1 MKTPTLL
8 LACMLS
14 LGIHAQG
21 DNLQHDFER
30 DTIALSQVVVTGTRT
45 PKTLADAPVATRV
58 ITTKDIE
65 RTDATDIQDLL
76 TQEMPGV
83 EFSYAMNQQTHLN
96 FSGFG
101 GQSILFLVDG
111 ERLAGETMDDVDFS
125 RLLMAGVERIE
136 IVKGAASALYGSNA
150 EGGVINIIT
159 KESTK
164 PWNLHL
170 DTRWG
175 RHHSQRHSG
184 IFSLNRRHWS
194 NALSASFSDIDNYKV
209 SSKAN
214 PATRVFS
221 EVYGDRVV
229 NVKDKIIVRP
239 ADRLKLSARAGYY
252 FRQVPRVPNEPER
265 YRDFSAGAKG
275 EWNITDNDFAE
286 LSYTFDQYDKSTF
299 QRLQNLDIR
308 TYSNVQNSVRALYSH
323 SMSSGDILTLGG
335 DMMRD
340 YLVNDKLT
348 EGKRQQTTADAFAQ
362 YDWNISQ
369 QWEAVGALRY
379 DYFSDGSL
387 SRLTPKLSLRYQPRR
402 NLCLR
407 TSYGMGFRAPT
418 LKEKYYEFDMSGI
431 WIVEGNANL
440 RSEMSHNL
448 NASVEYTKGRF
459 NIMAMGYYN
468 SVKNKISTGT
478 PYYSSLTSHPSP
490 LTSNLSPLTSR
501 SARSDALLA
510 KNLYLSYTN
519 LDTYS
524 VYGTDLTA
532 RYRWDIVSAKVGYA
546 FTKERLPKSN
556 GNTINNQYIPAR
568 PHALNWEVAVDKTFS
583 SNYSL
588 SATLSGRFLSSVDNE
603 EYRNYYDLSQG
614 TTTIHYP
621 AYSLWKLMVVGHLWS
636 RIKLSVAID
645 NLLNYK
651 PDYYYLNAPITDGT
665 NVMIGLGV
673 ELF

>member
-1 MKTPTLL
+1 M
-8 LACMLS
+8 
-14 LGIHAQG
+14 
-21 DNLQHDFER
+21 
-30 DTIALSQVVVTGTRT
+30 
-45 PKTLADAPVATRV
+45 
-58 ITTKDIE
+58 
-65 RTDATDIQDLL
+65 
-76 TQEMPGV
+76 
-83 EFSYAMNQQTHLN
+83 
-96 FSGFG
+96 
-101 GQSILFLVDG
+101 
-111 ERLAGETMDDVDFS
+111 
-125 RLLMAGVERIE
+125 
-136 IVKGAASALYGSNA
+136 
-150 EGGVINIIT
+150 
-159 KESTK
+159 
-164 PWNLHL
+164 
-170 DTRWG
+170 
-175 RHHSQRHSG
+175 
-184 IFSLNRRHWS
+184 
-194 NALSASFSDIDNYKV
+194 
-209 SSKAN
+209 
-214 PATRVFS
+214 
-221 EVYGDRVV
+221 
-229 NVKDKIIVRP
+229 
-239 ADRLKLSARAGYY
+239 
-252 FRQVPRVPNEPER
+252 
-265 YRDFSAGAKG
+265 
-275 EWNITDNDFAE
+275 
-286 LSYTFDQYDKSTF
+286 
-299 QRLQNLDIR
+299 
-308 TYSNVQNSVRALYSH
+308 
-323 SMSSGDILTLGG
+323 
-335 DMMRD
+335 
-340 YLVNDKLT
+340 
-348 EGKRQQTTADAFAQ
+348 
-362 YDWNISQ
+362 
-369 QWEAVGALRY
+369 RY

-490 LTSNLSPLTSR
+490 LTSNLSPLTS
-501 SARSDALLA
+501 
-510 KNLYLSYTN
+510 NLYLSYTN

-532 RYRWDIVSAKVGYA
+532 RYRWDIVSAKIGYA

-583 SNYSL
+583 SDYSL
-588 SATLSGRFLSSVDNE
+588 SAILSGRFLSSVDNE

-614 TTTIHYP
+614 TTPVHYP

-651 PDYYYLNAPITDGT
+651 PDYYYLNSPITDGT

>member
-8 LACMLS
+8 LACALS

-21 DNLQHDFER
+21 DNMLHDFER

-45 PKTLADAPVATRV
+45 PKTLADVPVATRV

-150 EGGVINIIT
+150 EGGVVNIIT

-164 PWNLHL
+164 TWNLHL

-209 SSKAN
+209 SSKAK

-239 ADRLKLSARAGYY
+239 ADGLKLSARAGYY

-286 LSYTFDQYDKSTF
+286 LSYTFDQYDKSTL
-299 QRLQNLDIR
+299 QRSQNLDIR

-323 SMSSGDILTLGG
+323 SMGSGDILTLGG
-335 DMMRD
+335 NMMRD
-340 YLVNDKLT
+340 YLINDKLT

-402 NLCLR
+402 NVTLR

-478 PYYSSLTSHPSP
+478 PYYSSLTS
-490 LTSNLSPLTSR
+490 NLSPLTSQ
-501 SARSDALLA
+501 
-510 KNLYLSYTN
+510 LYLSYTN

-568 PHALNWEVAVDKTFS
+568 PHALNWELCVDKTFS
-583 SNYSL
+583 SDYAL

-614 TTTIHYP
+614 TTTVHYP

-651 PDYYYLNAPITDGT
+651 PDYYYLNSPITDGT